1 MADELVELVER
12 QVRLA
17 PDVPELEA
25 GVVVTRILV
34 VDQPEAVADVD
45 EVLGE
50 KVVVARHGALVPDGH
65 RLLDSPHLRLVV
77 EVAVGKAEAALLDDA
92 EVALLDT
99 EHVEVVAEPA
109 CCVQLPARGGDPVEP
124 VAAAKVLRSLR
135 PALDELEHED
145 AALRKVGDDRR
156 TDARF
161 RGGNRVQ
168 ILVLAVDGEQ
178 TRVLCGHTDDECT
191 GVRLDLVVRIREASG
206 ELGHRVRIRQLG
218 DELEGYIDLGTF
230 AGHRGVGF
238 YRMAWQLAS
247 FSADLLPAELEVEG
261 AEVEIV
267 PPGSQVRVT
276 HVLDAIEPRIRP
288 DGRAAFPSDARAG
301 EGRTNRLDG
310 VVVLSCLD
318 FPGEERPLH
327 EQESIVDLGGP
338 GAALT
343 PFAGMTAV
351 VLTFSPG
358 EGGHVE
364 IDARARRTALS
375 VAEEIARGT
384 LDAEPEEI
392 ERFELGPAEESLPAV
407 AALIQVS
414 DLGALYIQYVYGR
427 PAGEA
432 GLPRAVDPAEVLDGA
447 VTCGEYHWAAM
458 RNPTWFFQ
466 RNELIRTLYRE
477 HGKTLRFAGVVLM
490 RGYEQSAADKQRAA
504 ERAATVA
511 GELGA
516 DGVVITTD
524 AGGNS
529 HTDVMLT
536 CRACEQA
543 DIRTTV
549 VLAEETD
556 PQSTRPILT
565 DWVREADS
573 IVSTGNV
580 EELVEAWAPERVLG
594 GDHLLDGTLAAQAG
608 SIPVRNYLGAAN
620 QMGQLALGARTE

>member
-1 MADELVELVER
+1 
-12 QVRLA
+12 
-17 PDVPELEA
+17 
-25 GVVVTRILV
+25 
-34 VDQPEAVADVD
+34 
-45 EVLGE
+45 
-50 KVVVARHGALVPDGH
+50 
-65 RLLDSPHLRLVV
+65 
-77 EVAVGKAEAALLDDA
+77 
-92 EVALLDT
+92 
-99 EHVEVVAEPA
+99 
-109 CCVQLPARGGDPVEP
+109 
-124 VAAAKVLRSLR
+124 
-135 PALDELEHED
+135 
-145 AALRKVGDDRR
+145 
-156 TDARF
+156 
-161 RGGNRVQ
+161 
-168 ILVLAVDGEQ
+168 
-178 TRVLCGHTDDECT
+178 
-191 GVRLDLVVRIREASG
+191 
-206 ELGHRVRIRQLG
+206 
-218 DELEGYIDLGTF
+218 
-230 AGHRGVGF
+230 
-238 YRMAWQLAS
+238 MAWELAT
-247 FSADLLPAELEVEG
+247 FSADLLREPEAIDGVEM
-261 AEVEIV
+261 EIV
-267 PPGSQVRVT
+267 LPGSPVRVT
-276 HVLDAIEPRIRP
+276 HVLDAVEPRIRP
-288 DGRAAFPSDARAG
+288 DGRAAFPSEGRSG

-343 PFAGMTAV
+343 PFADMTAV
-351 VLTFSPG
+351 VLTFSAD

-364 IDARARRTALS
+364 IDARARQTALS

-384 LDAEPEEI
+384 LDAEPDEV

-414 DLGALYIQYVYGR
+414 DLGPLYIQYVYGV

-490 RGYEQSAADKQRAA
+490 RGYEQSAADKQSAA
-504 ERAATVA
+504 ERAAAVA

-543 DIRTTV
+543 GIRTTV

-556 PQSTRPILT
+556 PQSTKPILT

-580 EELVEAWAPERVLG
+580 EELVEAWTPERVLG
-594 GDHLLDGTLAAQAG
+594 GDLLLDSTLAAEAG
-608 SIPVRNYLGAAN
+608 PIPVRNYLGAAN
-620 QMGQLALGARTE
+620 QMGQLALSARTE

>member
-1 MADELVELVER
+1 
-12 QVRLA
+12 
-17 PDVPELEA
+17 
-25 GVVVTRILV
+25 
-34 VDQPEAVADVD
+34 
-45 EVLGE
+45 
-50 KVVVARHGALVPDGH
+50 
-65 RLLDSPHLRLVV
+65 
-77 EVAVGKAEAALLDDA
+77 
-92 EVALLDT
+92 
-99 EHVEVVAEPA
+99 
-109 CCVQLPARGGDPVEP
+109 
-124 VAAAKVLRSLR
+124 
-135 PALDELEHED
+135 
-145 AALRKVGDDRR
+145 
-156 TDARF
+156 
-161 RGGNRVQ
+161 
-168 ILVLAVDGEQ
+168 
-178 TRVLCGHTDDECT
+178 
-191 GVRLDLVVRIREASG
+191 
-206 ELGHRVRIRQLG
+206 
-218 DELEGYIDLGTF
+218 
-230 AGHRGVGF
+230 
-238 YRMAWQLAS
+238 MAWELAT
-247 FSADLLPAELEVEG
+247 FSADLLREPEAIDGV
-261 AEVEIV
+261 EVEIV
-267 PPGSQVRVT
+267 LPGSPVRVT
-276 HVLDAIEPRIRP
+276 HVLDAVEPRIRV
-288 DGRAAFPSDARAG
+288 DERAAFPSEGRAG

-343 PFAGMTAV
+343 PFADMTVV
-351 VLTFSPG
+351 VLTFSAR

-364 IDARARRTALS
+364 IDARARQTALS

-384 LDAEPEEI
+384 LDAEPDEV
-392 ERFELGPAEESLPAV
+392 ERFELGPAEASLPAV

-414 DLGALYIQYVYGR
+414 DLGPLYIQYVYGV

-490 RGYEQSAADKQRAA
+490 RGYEQSAADKQSAA
-504 ERAATVA
+504 ERAAAVA

-543 DIRTTV
+543 GIRTTV

-556 PQSTRPILT
+556 PQSTKPILT

-580 EELVEAWAPERVLG
+580 EELVEAWTPERVLG
-594 GDHLLDGTLAAQAG
+594 GDLLLDGTLAAEAG
-608 SIPVRNYLGAAN
+608 PIPVRNYLGAAN
-620 QMGQLALGARTE
+620 QMGQLALSARTE